1 MGIHLIHLIHSFI
14 HFYLFFREI
23 FSSACSVEVRLSK
36 KPDQLYTFETKELG
50 FLEAAKKS
58 DECGNKEFKDACIKS
73 PKVMKDM
80 LLHLTKDAPQLTHN
94 IRVPCMITSGKKI
107 L

>member
-1 MGIHLIHLIHSFI
+1 VNKDRKIGSTSPLTKKRF
-14 HFYLFFREI
+14 
-23 FSSACSVEVRLSK
+23 SK

-94 IRVPCMITSGKKI
+94 IRVPCMITSGK
-107 L
+107 